1 MRMSV
6 AGVIALCT
14 CVQSLMACAVKYPS
28 SGGVPFARP
37 DAERMRLGEF
47 EYSNSSGG
55 KKVGD
60 STITIRLVDGLRR
73 RYEFAA
79 IARFS
84 TGFSGFGSQ
93 HWMCVTTPT
102 LEPILATLTFGDS
115 THAPT
120 FEISYASGRVTGFV
134 RNRKGPDAGV
144 RRSVSAALPSGTFD
158 QRVDWATV
166 LASDLEPGT
175 RFQFNV
181 YDPSIGLSRA
191 KGQVSAARWVR
202 VPAGSF
208 DVYPV
213 VYEIVKSSGTERY
226 EVFVTRETPRMIIR
240 EDFQNGVRG
249 QLVRIEP

>member
-1 MRMSV
+1 M
-6 AGVIALCT
+6 LCI
-14 CVQSLMACAVKYPS
+14 CVLSLTACAVRYPS
-28 SGGVPFARP
+28 LGGVPFARP
-37 DAERMRLGEF
+37 NAERMRLGEF

-55 KKVGD
+55 EKVGG

-73 RYEFAA
+73 RYDFVATA
-79 IARFS
+79 TFS
-84 TGFSGFGSQ
+84 TGVSGFSSQ
-93 HWMCVTTPT
+93 HWECVTTPA
-102 LEPILATLTFGDS
+102 LEPIFATLTFGDS
-115 THAPT
+115 SHAPT
-120 FEISYASGRVTGFV
+120 FEIRYASGRVTGFV
-134 RNRKGPDAGV
+134 RSRKGRDAGV

-175 RFQFNV
+175 QFQFNV

-191 KGQVSAARWVR
+191 KGQVRAARWVR

-213 VYEIVKSSGTERY
+213 VYEIAKSGGTERY
-226 EVFVTRETPRMIIR
+226 AVFVTRDIPRMIIR
-240 EDFQNGVRG
+240 EDFQNGVLG